1 MGVQDHEASLSLE
14 RLRYPFSL
22 VNSTDS
28 NSPLYLTLPLATYR
42 RGGGGG
48 GGGGRERAPRLLSWT
63 TAKEESTPSPT
74 RCSRLRRM
82 YGKAERQKGK
92 RTTR

>member
-1 MGVQDHEASLSLE
+1 MEVQDHEASLSLE
-14 RLRYPFSL
+14 RLRYPFFSREFDR
-22 VNSTDS
+22 DS
-28 NSPLYLTLPLATYR
+28 NSPLYLTLPLAAYE
-42 RGGGGG
+42 GGS

-63 TAKEESTPSPT
+63 TVKEESTPSPA

-82 YGKAERQKGK
+82 YGTAERQKGK